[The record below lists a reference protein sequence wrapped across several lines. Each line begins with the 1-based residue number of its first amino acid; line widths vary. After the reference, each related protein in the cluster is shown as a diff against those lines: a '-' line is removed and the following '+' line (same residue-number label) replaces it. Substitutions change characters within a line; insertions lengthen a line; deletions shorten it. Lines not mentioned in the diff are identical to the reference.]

1 MYNGYLEDRLVVLEI
16 FEGLP
21 HMKTKSAE
29 FDRWQTLIHGA
40 IDTLAGKSE
49 IPYFERAHIGLYTQ
63 LPTSSNHK
71 VWDIS
76 NRAVNVTINN
86 LKGIFF
92 PDDDAEHLSITVIGK
107 FDENPKTI
115 ICIGDFCSD
124 YEKVNFWLRY
134 RALDPPGKVS

>member
-1 MYNGYLEDRLVVLEI
+1 MYSGYLEGGIVILEI

-29 FDRWQTLIHGA
+29 FDHWQTLIHGA
-40 IDTLAGKSE
+40 IDVLAGKST
-49 IPYFERAHIGLYTQ
+49 IPYFKRAHIGLYTQ

-92 PDDDAEHLSITVIGK
+92 PDDDAEHLSITAIGK
-107 FDENPKTI
+107 FSENPKTI
-115 ICIGDFCSD
+115 ICIGDFYSD
-124 YEKVNFWLRY
+124 YEKVNFAVRY
-134 RALDPPGKVS
+134 RALGGQIKIS

>member
-1 MYNGYLEDRLVVLEI
+1 MYNGYMEDGIVILEI

-40 IDTLAGKSE
+40 IDILADKYGT
-49 IPYFERAHIGLYTQ
+49 PYFNRAHIGLYTQ

-92 PDDDAEHLSITVIGK
+92 PDDDAEHLSITAIGK
-107 FDENPKTI
+107 FSENPKTL
-115 ICIGDFCSD
+115 ICIGNFYSD
-124 YEKVNFWLRY
+124 YEKVNFLVRT
-134 RALDPPGKVS
+134 RAFDPSGQIS